1 MKDYDFNIIEVV
13 DHSTNSTN
21 GYYWEEVRVDNGS
34 IHGQCIFK
42 GSTGSGSNMHYRIN
56 YINKDKGIVDESNTF
71 ASWYLDE
78 LRKRRGEDNNSSS
91 SSSSSSSSNSSSDSN
106 CCCAGL
112 FKFLVQVLF
121 TIIPILLLW
130 WIIKLI
136 IKGGWYCFKAVGYVI
151 SWPFRLLFCCCCN
164 TDLLPEGSMPSYWF
178 DWE

>member
-21 GYYWEEVRVDNGS
+21 GYYWEEVKVDNGS

-42 GSTGSGSNMHYRIN
+42 WSIGSGSNMRYRIS
-56 YINKDKGIVDESNTF
+56 YISKDKGIVDESNTF

-91 SSSSSSSSNSSSDSN
+91 SSSSSSSSDCS
-106 CCCAGL
+106 CGCGG
-112 FKFLVQVLF
+112 FLRFIAQVVF

-136 IKGGWYCFKAVGYVI
+136 IKGGWYCIKAVGYVI
-151 SWPFRLLFCCCCN
+151 SWPFRLLFYCCGCN

-178 DWE
+178 DWK